1 MEQQTD
7 IKDKDIKYQD
17 EDVAILHPKSNKGIL
32 IWTNYNQPENAP
44 DILTTGLKTGEQ
56 LQKEGIEFGRAVYH
70 PYIFFRA
77 PYRKPRK
84 PVEVDKRTPIHEA
97 VSYYDNDFMKY
108 SKNKIFI
115 RVDPDQTYVYSS
127 EIRVY
132 MASAAYHSTK
142 YNNELK
148 KSRKTLTEYLN
159 ILSDNESRIKHK
171 EEGTRPIYNLYTS
184 RIECFI
190 SPSILYPPTRDLFHK
205 NDSYNTRNYPNN
217 EAPVN
222 RTSEILVRLPHLT
235 PDYFAMAR

>member
-17 EDVAILHPKSNKGIL
+17 EDVAILHPESNKGVL

-56 LQKEGIEFGRAVYH
+56 LQKEGIEFRRAVYH

-77 PYRKPRK
+77 PYRNP
-84 PVEVDKRTPIHEA
+84 ENVDKRTPIHEA

-132 MASAAYHSTK
+132 MPSTAYHSTK
-142 YNNELK
+142 YNTELK

-159 ILSDNESRIKHK
+159 ILSDNESMIKYK
-171 EEGTRPIYNLYTS
+171 EKGTSPIYNLYTS
-184 RIECFI
+184 RIVSFI
-190 SPSILYPPTRDLFHK
+190 SSSILYPPTRDLFHK
-205 NDSYNTRNYPNN
+205 NDLYNMSNYPCN
-217 EAPVN
+217 EVAVN